1 VKYAAKRTWPDKPKS
16 WEAKG
21 EAETAEAFALG
32 FAADQGLG
40 LGTEL
45 VVIEREGEDAEIQ
58 FFKIANTSPYQLA
71 QAEPRAGPGS
81 GETAREAPSSA
92 AAPTASA
99 DEAEEQDARA
109 VAAPLDSLRP
119 FKTMVFYM
127 GKVALIAF
135 GAIFALGY
143 LFRYL
148 RSAAG

>member
-21 EAETAEAFALG
+21 EAETAEAFALE

-58 FFKIANTSPYQLA
+58 FFKIANTSPYQLV
-71 QAEPRAGPGS
+71 QAEPRAGGGGTP
-81 GETAREAPSSA
+81 TQDTPREPSSA
-92 AAPTASA
+92 PSGGDAEDGNAELAAT
-99 DEAEEQDARA
+99 
-109 VAAPLDSLRP
+109 PLDNLRP
-119 FKTMVFYM
+119 FKTMILYM
-127 GKVALIAF
+127 IKVALVAF
-135 GAIFALGY
+135 AAIYALGY

-148 RSAAG
+148 RSVL